1 MSFGHARKL
10 LSLLYRKSL
19 PYSFLDRKP
28 IRNPGCQGREEEDRN
43 GSIMRL
49 CRRFFTREAFWRNRR
64 FSCRFRQKCL
74 GYVYQSTFPHSEFHK
89 NNNKVTK
96 CYLRLKSQNFPR
108 KKSRFIGEKWLHYLA
123 KYDMLGKR
131 LIRQSVTVSV
141 KPGINKSGIIRRRG
155 IRRIGYSSGG
165 GPIKKLAH
173 VCVRIYGRI

>member
-1 MSFGHARKL
+1 MP
-10 LSLLYRKSL
+10 SLLYRKSL
-19 PYSFLDRKP
+19 PYSFLDRKL
-28 IRNPGCQGREEEDRN
+28 IRNSGYQGRGEENKN
-43 GSIMRL
+43 GSIIRCYWL
-49 CRRFFTREAFWRNRR
+49 FFTREASWENRR
-64 FSCRFRQKCL
+64 FSCRFRQNCL
-74 GYVYQSTFPHSEFHK
+74 GYVYQSPFPHSKFHK

-96 CYLRLKSQNFPR
+96 CYLRLKYQNFPR

-141 KPGINKSGIIRRRG
+141 KPGINKSGTIRRRG

>member
-1 MSFGHARKL
+1 M
-10 LSLLYRKSL
+10 
-19 PYSFLDRKP
+19 
-28 IRNPGCQGREEEDRN
+28 RNPCPQSGGEENRN
-43 GSIMRL
+43 GSSMRL
-49 CRRFFTREAFWRNRR
+49 GRLFFTREASWGNKH
-64 FSCRFRQKCL
+64 FSCRFRQNCL
-74 GYVYQSTFPHSEFHK
+74 GYVHQSPFPHSEFHK